1 MNLFMHKNLKI
12 VLPLLA
18 AAMIAVACDDDNN
31 GVPGEPILPPG
42 ESDGGGY
49 EEVEPERPEYVN
61 ANLVYYGNDGVS
73 ESSDGWV
80 LTLYTDMTV
89 ETGYPVGPGQMLSI
103 TINATP
109 SPTGVLAVPQ
119 TARRLIP
126 HYRAY
131 RPQWLVLGS
140 GRRAT
145 CRWQASG
152 SGIRRHV
159 QCCDRIIHRL
169 YIPLRESKA
178 AQKTRG
184 RTNTGVQ
191 FVRPL
196 LYTSH

>member
-109 SPTGVLAVPQ
+109 SPTYSQYRKPQGGSFRITVPTDRNGWFSVQADVQLADGKPLAVEYEG
-119 TARRLIP
+119 TFN
-126 HYRAY
+126 
-131 RPQWLVLGS
+131 VV
-140 GRRAT
+140 T
-145 CRWQASG
+145 
-152 SGIRRHV
+152 
-159 QCCDRIIHRL
+159 
-169 YIPLRESKA
+169 E
-178 AQKTRG
+178 
-184 RTNTGVQ
+184 
-191 FVRPL
+191 
-196 LYTSH
+196 

>member
-1 MNLFMHKNLKI
+1 MHKNLKI
-12 VLPLLA
+12 VLPMLA

-109 SPTGVLAVPQ
+109 SPTGVLA
-119 TARRLIP
+119 A
-126 HYRAY
+126 
-131 RPQWLVLGS
+131 

-191 FVRPL
+191 LVRPL